1 MQTELFNQLETKI
14 ESMIDEVELLRME
27 ISELREAKQKLE
39 DGQQVWQENLQQLL
53 NKFDSVDAAE

>member
-27 ISELREAKQKLE
+27 INELREAKQKLE
-39 DGQQVWQENLQQLL
+39 DGQQAWQENLQHLL

>member
-1 MQTELFNQLETKI
+1 MQTELFNQLESKI

>member
-1 MQTELFNQLETKI
+1 MQTELFNQLESKI

-27 ISELREAKQKLE
+27 ITELREAKEKLE
-39 DGQQVWQENLQQLL
+39 EGQQVWQENLQHLL